1 MNEDIFGALS
11 ANNKLLI
18 KEEFNNKNYMFFIR
32 KLETITVIYSPKGLV
47 VSRKKSLILKLQ
59 N

>member
-1 MNEDIFGALS
+1 MNKYIFGALS

-32 KLETITVIYSPKGLV
+32 NLETITVIYSPKGLV